1 MTTIDSRSIDPG
13 FKYAVAAEEGGEGIL
28 KCFAC
33 GACTAR
39 CPEMDVHPEWNAR
52 VTIRKAILGLKDE
65 VYSSEFVWICSAHY
79 RCLEKCPQK
88 VNVKEVMNAVR
99 NQRLIDERVEDATGT
114 PRNTGMDPSFKYAVA
129 DSKEGK
135 NLYECF
141 SCGTCTA
148 GCPERELDALYSP
161 RRVIKNVVLGMK
173 DPVYENKFVEICS
186 SHHRCF
192 TQCPQGVEIP
202 KLMKAIKTLA
212 EREGRQRPPTPA
224 QEEHGKKA

>member
-1 MTTIDSRSIDPG
+1 MTNIDSRTIDPN
-13 FKYAVAAEEGGEGIL
+13 FKYAIAKEEGGEGIL

-52 VTIRKAILGLKDE
+52 ATIRKAILGLKDE
-65 VYSSEFVWICSAHY
+65 VYASEFIWICSAHF

-99 NQRLIDERVEDATGT
+99 NQRLTDQCIDDATG
-114 PRNTGMDPSFKYAVA
+114 RQQKDGMDPSFKYSVA
-129 DSKEGK
+129 TSEEGK

-148 GCPERELDALYSP
+148 GCPERELDNLYSP
-161 RRVIKNVVLGMK
+161 RRVIKNVVLGLK

-202 KLMKAIKTLA
+202 KLMKAIKTVA
-212 EREGRQRPPTPA
+212 EREGKARPTTPA
-224 QEEHGKKA
+224 RETHGKKA